1 VADNRAIRAVAAEV
15 VEQRGQVRTRQMR
28 MHRGSVS

>member
-1 VADNRAIRAVAAEV
+1 VADDRAIRAVAAEV
-15 VEQRGQVRTRQMR
+15 VQKRGQVRTGQMR